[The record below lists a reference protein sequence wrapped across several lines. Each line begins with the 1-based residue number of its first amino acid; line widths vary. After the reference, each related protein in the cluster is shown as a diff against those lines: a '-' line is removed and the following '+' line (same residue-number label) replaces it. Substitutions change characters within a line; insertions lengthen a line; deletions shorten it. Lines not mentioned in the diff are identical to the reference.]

1 MTKAEKLMTQ
11 NLDPNMRDQA
21 VTVCKI
27 EKAMRKKVKEQI
39 PIFEK
44 MPAAQTVTS
53 TRGEKVLKGN
63 PAMQEIRAMFR
74 DYCTIVK
81 VQQDILANRVAPV
94 EVTSISA
101 LRSKL
106 KIAK

>member
-1 MTKAEKLMTQ
+1 MVA
-11 NLDPNMRDQA
+11 NIDPNMRDQA

-27 EKAMRKKVKEQI
+27 EKAMRTKVKELI
-39 PIFEK
+39 PIFKK
-44 MPAAQTVTS
+44 MPAAQSVTN
-53 TRGEKVLKGN
+53 TQGEKVLKNN
-63 PAMQEIRAMFR
+63 PAMQEIRATFR

-81 VQQDILANRVAPV
+81 VQQDILANKVAPV

-101 LRSKL
+101 LRNKL

>member
-1 MTKAEKLMTQ
+1 MTKAERAMVEG
-11 NLDPNMRDQA
+11 LDPHMRDQA

-39 PIFEK
+39 PVFEK
-44 MPAAQTVTS
+44 LPAAQTMTT
-53 TRGEKVLKGN
+53 TRGEKVLKNN

-81 VQQDILANRVAPV
+81 VQQDIIANRTAPV
-94 EVTSISA
+94 QVASISS
-101 LRSKL
+101 LRQKL